1 MKDFK
6 KSREQEEKKNDSQ
19 NTISLSSLRTLR
31 KLNVHITA
39 HQWNKQHL

>member
-1 MKDFK
+1 MKDLK

-19 NTISLSSLRTLR
+19 NTISLASLCALR

-39 HQWNKQHL
+39 LQWNKQH